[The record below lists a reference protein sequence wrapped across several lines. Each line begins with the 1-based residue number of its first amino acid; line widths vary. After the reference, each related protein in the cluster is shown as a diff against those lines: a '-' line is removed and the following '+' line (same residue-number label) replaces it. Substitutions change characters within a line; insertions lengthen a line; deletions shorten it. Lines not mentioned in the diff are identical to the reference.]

1 MAKPVAKRRLGRQ
14 WDILQKQVITRV
26 ITLGH
31 FANNNYF
38 PEATL
43 RKNHMLAIMGLNIFC
58 DIYSY
63 YFSEVTQTILM
74 CWLTKTDIVV
84 IVLT

>member
-31 FANNNYF
+31 FVNNDHF
-38 PEATL
+38 PAATL
-43 RKNHMLAIMGLNIFC
+43 RKNHMLAIMGVNIFFY
-58 DIYSY
+58 IYSY
-63 YFSEVTQTILM
+63 YFSQATNTNNI
-74 CWLTKTDIVV
+74 D
-84 IVLT
+84 VLAYKK